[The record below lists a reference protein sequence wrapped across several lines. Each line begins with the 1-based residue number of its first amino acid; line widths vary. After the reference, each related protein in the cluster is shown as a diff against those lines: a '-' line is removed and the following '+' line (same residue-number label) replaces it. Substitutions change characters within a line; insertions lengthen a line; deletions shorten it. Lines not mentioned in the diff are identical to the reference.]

1 MWRDPAR
8 RDYKYFC
15 DQPVAGHSCR
25 RAQLWRGDWVMK
37 RGSFI
42 RMALAMAIAA
52 SCMGDAY
59 GQFRPNCG
67 GEEQPPCVP
76 PSLPVLPPL
85 NPQSKSGNG
94 TKTLVIGG
102 VIAII
107 GITVTLPLVTNTS
120 PFVTN
125 NGPPASPTSPSFGSP
140 PGGPSGPGAD
150 GTPNQPPPGPPSGPF
165 LRSTFNQPARAAD
178 CVPDEVIADALPD
191 QIALIAARNNLTVL
205 QSNFFPLLDTWLH
218 LLHIEGGVPVTTAIT
233 GLSGDTQA
241 RGAQCNFY
249 FRTAQAPEEPAS
261 AAEQYAP
268 AKLNLTEA
276 HRLARGDRILI
287 AVIDSGVD
295 TSHPDLAGAI
305 AGVFEAAGAGEA
317 AHAHGTGMA
326 GAIAARR
333 NMLGTAPGVRLLAV
347 RAFSSRRTAQ
357 RAPPTAS
364 SGGLTGRRPRA
375 PAW

>member
-1 MWRDPAR
+1 MRRDPAR

-191 QIALIAARNNLTVL
+191 QIALIAARSVI
-205 QSNFFPLLDTWLH
+205 S
-218 LLHIEGGVPVTTAIT
+218 I
-233 GLSGDTQA
+233 SG
-241 RGAQCNFY
+241 
-249 FRTAQAPEEPAS
+249 P
-261 AAEQYAP
+261 
-268 AKLNLTEA
+268 
-276 HRLARGDRILI
+276 H
-287 AVIDSGVD
+287 
-295 TSHPDLAGAI
+295 
-305 AGVFEAAGAGEA
+305 
-317 AHAHGTGMA
+317 
-326 GAIAARR
+326 
-333 NMLGTAPGVRLLAV
+333 
-347 RAFSSRRTAQ
+347 
-357 RAPPTAS
+357 
-364 SGGLTGRRPRA
+364 RRPRNRRVPPNSMRRRSSISPRRIGSRAATAYSSPSSTPASILRIPTWRGQLLVFSKPPVQGSRRMRTA
-375 PAW
+375 PAWPAPLRRAATCSARRRG